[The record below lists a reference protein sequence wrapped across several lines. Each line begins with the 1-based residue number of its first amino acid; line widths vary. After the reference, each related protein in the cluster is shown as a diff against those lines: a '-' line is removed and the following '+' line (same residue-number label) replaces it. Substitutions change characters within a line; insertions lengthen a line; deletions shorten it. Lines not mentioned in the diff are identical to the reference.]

1 MKRSERTFAFPRIGA
16 VSGFAAD
23 FDMITV
29 KGVEDLKILFEAFG
43 DFGPDDGC
51 V

>member
-1 MKRSERTFAFPRIGA
+1 
-16 VSGFAAD
+16 
-23 FDMITV
+23 MITV

-51 V
+51 VHRTRSAVLELVYRS